1 MCTLS
6 RKAKKVRGLA
16 GMKEKSFAERR
27 SSAIDK
33 KQEQLKNYQARMA
46 SPELKAREAARRAI
60 VDARNVRMAEREAI
74 RAKERE
80 IEEAKRVERE
90 AALAAEREAERLLAE
105 ETKAAETAAALARAS
120 RVIADEVARKAQR
133 DAKYAAR
140 KARKG

>member
-1 MCTLS
+1 
-6 RKAKKVRGLA
+6 
-16 GMKEKSFAERR
+16 MKEKSFTERR
-27 SSAIDK
+27 SSAIDQ

-60 VDARNVRMAEREAI
+60 VDARNVRMAERDAI

-80 IEEAKRVERE
+80 IEEAQRVERE
-90 AALAAEREAERLLAE
+90 AALEAEREAERLLAE
-105 ETKAAETAAALARAS
+105 ETKAADAAAALARAS
-120 RVIADEVARKAQR
+120 RVIADEVERKAQR